1 MHRPQSSPITRR
13 DAAAKYWPRHPE
25 ACEPPLP
32 RRLVLSWLGSV
43 MVLGNLLLCSIA
55 PAIAQ
60 SPTHSK
66 ATAPG
71 DGKSVICV
79 EMQMGNHV
87 YCFPKAALEIYQRSK
102 LRQDVVA
109 MSLMMPD
116 LRLPTPEDN
125 RRFFL
130 GEMSRGMA
138 KTSIALT
145 AHGPPISWDQAVRN
159 RIKGGGPVPVEVPG
173 PFGLVELVG
182 GFPRSNPYANEF
194 VAERDGF
201 RFTISCGFGGVDGR
215 PHSPGL
221 VPTCRSEIPFRD
233 LKVILHFPAGHLDQ
247 WKKLHDDVISKITAW
262 TRD

>member
-1 MHRPQSSPITRR
+1 M
-13 DAAAKYWPRHPE
+13 DASDGAYRCLAMRWLQLAAM
-25 ACEPPLP
+25 
-32 RRLVLSWLGSV
+32 LGS
-43 MVLGNLLLCSIA
+43 LLLYSVA
-55 PAIAQ
+55 
-60 SPTHSK
+60 S
-66 ATAPG
+66 ATAQPSSSLEPI
-71 DGKSVICV
+71 DCV
-79 EMQMGNHV
+79 EMQLGKRT
-87 YCFPKAALEIYQRSK
+87 YCLPKAALEIYRRGK

-116 LRLPTPEDN
+116 LRLPTPDDN

-138 KTSIALT
+138 TTSIALT

-173 PFGLVELVG
+173 PFGLIELVG
-182 GFPRSNPYANEF
+182 GFPRPNPYENEF

-201 RFTISCGFGGVDGR
+201 RFTIRCGFGGVDGR

-247 WKKLHDDVISKITAW
+247 WKKLHDDVISKIIAW